1 MPFNP
6 EKEEDFLLNEYFIQW
21 AMHPN
26 EESDRFWKSWMEKN
40 PDKTI
45 LLKRAKETLQSF
57 KPVEYRMAEAASE
70 QLLNNILLRNQKRTV
85 KNSPSRRKSHLPT
98 WAVAA
103 SLFFLISLTAV

>member
-40 PDKTI
+40 PDKTV

-57 KPVEYRMAEAASE
+57 KPVEYQMDEAAGE
-70 QLLNNILLRNQKRTV
+70 QLLNNILLRNQERTSR
-85 KNSPSRRKSHLPT
+85 NIPNRRKSLLRP

-103 SLFFLISLTAV
+103 SLFFIVGLT